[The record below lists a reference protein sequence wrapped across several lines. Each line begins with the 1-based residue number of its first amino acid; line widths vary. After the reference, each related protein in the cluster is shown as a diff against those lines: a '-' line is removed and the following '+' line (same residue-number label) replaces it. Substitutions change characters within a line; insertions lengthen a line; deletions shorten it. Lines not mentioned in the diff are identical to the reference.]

1 MNDLEEEREKDMA
14 KILIVDDEEDVRIAL
29 KQVLER
35 AGYEVSVAAT
45 GNEGLDL
52 MKLEAADLVI
62 TDVIMPGID
71 GITIAQKI
79 REKYRDTRIIV
90 ISGGGKAAPDPYE
103 PDAISTRSYL
113 ASASSAGADRTLTK
127 PFDRN
132 EILRVVRSLL
142 DET

>member
-1 MNDLEEEREKDMA
+1 MSGPEEEREKDMA

-52 MKLEAADLVI
+52 MKRDAADLVI

-71 GITIAQKI
+71 GITTARKI

-127 PFDRN
+127 PFDRK
-132 EILRVVRSLL
+132 EILRVVRNLL
-142 DET
+142 EES

>member
-1 MNDLEEEREKDMA
+1 MA
-14 KILIVDDEEDVRIAL
+14 KILIVDDEEHVRAAL

-35 AGYEVSVAAT
+35 AGYEVAVAAT
-45 GNEGLDL
+45 GNEGLEL
-52 MKLEAADLVI
+52 MRREGADLVI

-71 GITIAQKI
+71 GITTARKI
-79 REKYRDTRIIV
+79 REKFRDTRIIV
-90 ISGGGKAAPDPYE
+90 ISGGGKAAPEPYE

-127 PFDRN
+127 PFDRD

-142 DET
+142 DEQ

>member
-1 MNDLEEEREKDMA
+1 MNGPEEEREKDMA

-52 MKLEAADLVI
+52 MKRDAADLVI

-71 GITIAQKI
+71 GITTARKI

-127 PFDRN
+127 PFDRK
-132 EILRVVRSLL
+132 EILRVVRNLL
-142 DET
+142 EES

>member
-1 MNDLEEEREKDMA
+1 MA
-14 KILIVDDEEDVRIAL
+14 KILIVDDEEHVRAAL

-35 AGYEVSVAAT
+35 AGYEVAVAAT
-45 GNEGLDL
+45 GSEGLEL
-52 MKLEAADLVI
+52 MRQEGADLVI

-71 GITIAQKI
+71 GITTARKI
-79 REKYRDTRIIV
+79 REKFRDTRIIV
-90 ISGGGKAAPDPYE
+90 ISGGGKAAPEPYE

-127 PFDRN
+127 PFDRD

-142 DET
+142 DEQ

>member
-1 MNDLEEEREKDMA
+1 MA
-14 KILIVDDEEDVRIAL
+14 KILIVDDEEHVRAAL

-35 AGYEVSVAAT
+35 AGYEVAVAAT
-45 GNEGLDL
+45 GNEGLEL
-52 MKLEAADLVI
+52 MRKEGADLVI

-71 GITIAQKI
+71 GITTARKI
-79 REKYRDTRIIV
+79 REKFRDTRIIV
-90 ISGGGKAAPDPYE
+90 ISGGGKAAPEPYE

-127 PFDRN
+127 PFDRD

-142 DET
+142 DEQ

>member
-1 MNDLEEEREKDMA
+1 MNGLEEEREKDMA

-52 MKLEAADLVI
+52 MKQEAADLVI

-71 GITIAQKI
+71 GITTARKI

-132 EILRVVRSLL
+132 EILRVVQSLL
-142 DET
+142 EES

>member
-1 MNDLEEEREKDMA
+1 MA

-29 KQVLER
+29 QQVLER
-35 AGYEVSVAAT
+35 AGYDVTVAAT

-52 MKLEAADLVI
+52 LKKERADLVI

-71 GITIAQKI
+71 GITTARKI

-127 PFDRN
+127 PFDR
-132 EILRVVRSLL
+132 EELLRVVRGLL
-142 DET
+142 DES

>member
-1 MNDLEEEREKDMA
+1 MA
-14 KILIVDDEEDVRIAL
+14 KILIVDDEEHVRASL

-35 AGYEVSVAAT
+35 AGYEVAVAAT

-52 MKLEAADLVI
+52 MKRDGADLVI

-71 GITIAQKI
+71 GITTARKI

-90 ISGGGKAAPDPYE
+90 ISGGGKAAPEPYE

-113 ASASSAGADRTLTK
+113 ASADSAGADRTLTK
-127 PFDRN
+127 PFDRE

-142 DET
+142 DED